1 MDATRY
7 VITQA
12 STGVAIRLPDCFS
25 FRAGREVW
33 RQLCP
38 EEWPYREYVLD
49 LGEVATISDSGIA
62 WLRFFLGWAEAAQ
75 VEVRLTN
82 VSDALATRLMEAE
95 RLSAANS
102 PQPAQLAHGAN
113 GARDAHATN
122 ATNATNATH
131 DAHDAH
137 AHATQVERDAHA
149 HAHATQPAHGES
161 PADVPA
167 ARHDAAYTLTPA
179 HLP

>member
-122 ATNATNATH
+122 ATQVT
-131 DAHDAH
+131 HDAH

>member
-102 PQPAQLAHGAN
+102 PQPAQLAHGAS

-122 ATNATNATH
+122 ATQVTH
-131 DAHDAH
+131 
-137 AHATQVERDAHA
+137 DAHA

>member
-7 VITQA
+7 VITQD
-12 STGVAIRLPDCFS
+12 STGVAIRLPDGFS
-25 FRAGREVW
+25 FRKGREVW

-82 VSDALATRLMEAE
+82 VSDALTARLMEAE
-95 RLSAANS
+95 RLSAPNS
-102 PQPAQLAHGAN
+102 PQPAH
-113 GARDAHATN
+113 DAQAY
-122 ATNATNATH
+122 AAQV
-131 DAHDAH
+131 AHDAH
-137 AHATQVERDAHA
+137 AHATHDAQV
-149 HAHATQPAHGES
+149 AHGES

-167 ARHDAAYTLTPA
+167 ARHDAAYTFTPA